1 MDYLL
6 KQADVNLRHIPY
18 KHFIGTVG
26 KEELIDV
33 LLNGIFPD
41 IVKLEEHIITTER
54 MVTIHRKQL

>member
-54 MVTIHRKQL
+54 